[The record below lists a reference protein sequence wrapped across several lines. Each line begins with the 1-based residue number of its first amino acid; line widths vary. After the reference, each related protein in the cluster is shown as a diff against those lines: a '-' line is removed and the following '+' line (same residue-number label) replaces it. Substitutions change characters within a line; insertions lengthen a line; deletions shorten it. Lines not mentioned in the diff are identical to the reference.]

1 MTPTP
6 ASRSATR
13 SQPLTP
19 LERNSRRRLIYED
32 ALALLGLTAISIC
45 IAVLTYFFFHSFG
58 QHRSV
63 LEKRWY
69 ERGQQA
75 LSAGNPQSAV
85 EDFRSALALSTA
97 NPGYELALANALAA
111 ANRNQEAYAYFS
123 SLHEAQPGDG
133 YLNLQLARLAVKRK
147 DPAQAIASYQS
158 ALAGM
163 WDGHGAEQRF
173 LIRIELA
180 KYLMSLGKNNEA
192 QGDLLTAEGNSLD
205 HPAQLFQVAELLQ
218 LAGDPLDAWA
228 AYRRV
233 ELHSGATSA
242 LVLKSLQQEADASM
256 AAGQYKRA
264 TQALDRYM
272 AKARQHPGLVMPHE
286 RLVAQQQ
293 LTHLQRLM
301 QLIPF
306 FGLPPQQHAQRLMT
320 AASIA
325 HKRYANCVAKLLPQ
339 TGFSQ
344 EVSSN
349 DAAQLSEL
357 GGQWTQIA
365 SAARKLSPGAA
376 SEQTVLTW
384 INQTETLTAKLCGA
398 PSGDDALLLQLTQVP
413 DKSE

>member
-1 MTPTP
+1 MTPTLT
-6 ASRSATR
+6 SRSATR
-13 SQPLTP
+13 RQPLTP
-19 LERNSRRRLIYED
+19 LERNNRRRLIYQD
-32 ALALLGLTAISIC
+32 ALTLLSLTAISIC
-45 IAVLTYFFFHSFG
+45 IAVLTYFFFHSFR

-75 LSAGNPQSAV
+75 LSAGNPKSAV

-97 NPGYELALANALAA
+97 NPDYELALANALAA
-111 ANRNQEAYAYFS
+111 ANRNEEAYAYFS
-123 SLHEAQPGDG
+123 SLHDAQPGDG
-133 YLNLQLARLAVKRK
+133 FLNLQLARLAVKRK
-147 DPAQAIASYQS
+147 DPTQAIAWYQS
-158 ALAGM
+158 ALAGL

-180 KYLMSLGKNNEA
+180 KYLLSLGKNNDA

-205 HPAQLFQVAELLQ
+205 HPAQLFQVAGLLQ

-233 ELHSGATSA
+233 ELNSGANSA

-272 AKARQHPGLVMPHE
+272 AKARQHPTLVMPHE
-286 RLVAQQQ
+286 HLVAQQQ
-293 LTHLQRLM
+293 LSRLQRLL

-306 FGLPPQQHAQRLMT
+306 YGLPPQQHAQRLTT
-320 AASIA
+320 AANIA
-325 HKRYANCVAKLLPQ
+325 HQRYANCVAKLLPQ

-344 EVSSN
+344 EVSSS

-357 GGQWTQIA
+357 GNQWTQVA
-365 SAARKLSPGAA
+365 SAAAKISAN
-376 SEQTVLTW
+376 STVEQSVLGW

-398 PSGDDALLLQLTQVP
+398 PTGDDALLLQLAQVP